1 MLTLA
6 LIGSVSS
13 LLGLIVAVAG
23 LAITIKKPTLRF
35 AVIGAFTV
43 VIISLVSTFIVG
55 VLLTTKPSAL
65 ALDLPPAIENITLT
79 ITKPNSS
86 LVSWEVFPEGDYDNV
101 PPGWKIW
108 VLVHPVGTGLWY
120 PQEPVVASQ
129 GHWHTRALIGLK
141 TKDRGKNFDIGVIL
155 ANVKDSVEL
164 SKYVGHRGIDLTA
177 YFFQIIT
184 VTRQ

>member
-6 LIGSVSS
+6 LIGGISS

-35 AVIGAFTV
+35 AVMGAFTV
-43 VIISLVSTFIVG
+43 VIVSLLSTFIVG
-55 VLLTTKPSAL
+55 VLLTTKPIAL
-65 ALDLPPAIENITLT
+65 ALDLPPDLKNITLT
-79 ITKPNSS
+79 ITKPSPS
-86 LVSWEVFPEGDYDNV
+86 LVSWEVFPEGDYANI

-129 GHWHTRALIGLK
+129 GHWHTRALIGLR

-155 ANVKDSVEL
+155 ANMRDSVEL
-164 SKYVGHRGIDLTA
+164 SKYVGHRGIDLAT
-177 YFFQIIT
+177 YFFQIVT